1 MKLVLQCAMCGTC
14 HPVGTVVCSACRATG
29 VAQLRLMFE
38 CPTCGDRFPS
48 QAALDEH
55 LPEHK
60 NA

>member
-1 MKLVLQCAMCGTC
+1 MDQARVPRDPDQGGMEQVAPDSG
-14 HPVGTVVCSACRATG
+14 PVKTG
-29 VAQLRLMFE
+29 LE